1 MTFLN
6 VVIGYGI
13 IASVMTTDMD
23 LKEIVGLNFI
33 LWLIAVSALP
43 LILLWN
49 NRCRYTLLRQL
60 RTPGQR
66 IRSLAVV
73 VLAGIMVWAPIRL
86 LDIQQKKVERATGV
100 DLPSYG
106 GVVANSYLPSN
117 WLSAL
122 GLYAQPGRGSM
133 NLPIIIH
140 CLIRRRKFASRHRKT
155 LMTLMSCLSS
165 VKPRVGTIW
174 AFSAMSVIPRRNAR
188 RNWRRSVVTPVIPQP
203 NSHCVACLYV
213 RGARSHPQR
222 TLKEQNIFAVL
233 KQLAV
238 KILTSTLCKRNV
250 VLQQHDGGQHCL
262 S

>member
-1 MTFLN
+1 MRYIKSITQQKLSFLLAIYIGLFMNGAVFYRRFGSYAHDFTVWKGVSAVVELAATVLVTFFLLRLLSLFGRRSWRILASLVVLFSAGASYYMTFLN

-13 IASVMTTDMD
+13 IASVMTTDID
-23 LKEIVGLNFI
+23 LSKEVVGLNFI

-43 LILLWN
+43 LILIWN

-66 IRSLAVV
+66 IRSLVVV

-122 GLYAQPGRGSM
+122 GLYA
-133 NLPIIIH
+133 
-140 CLIRRRKFASRHRKT
+140 
-155 LMTLMSCLSS
+155 
-165 VKPRVGTIW
+165 
-174 AFSAMSVIPRRNAR
+174 
-188 RNWRRSVVTPVIPQP
+188 
-203 NSHCVACLYV
+203 
-213 RGARSHPQR
+213 
-222 TLKEQNIFAVL
+222 
-233 KQLAV
+233 
-238 KILTSTLCKRNV
+238 
-250 VLQQHDGGQHCL
+250 
-262 S
+262 

>member
-13 IASVMTTDMD
+13 IASVMTTDID
-23 LKEIVGLNFI
+23 LSKEVVGLNFI

-43 LILLWN
+43 LILIWN

-60 RTPGQR
+60 RTLWQR

-122 GLYAQPGRGSM
+122 GLYAPGAGR
-133 NLPIIIH
+133 
-140 CLIRRRKFASRHRKT
+140 
-155 LMTLMSCLSS
+155 
-165 VKPRVGTIW
+165 
-174 AFSAMSVIPRRNAR
+174 
-188 RNWRRSVVTPVIPQP
+188 
-203 NSHCVACLYV
+203 
-213 RGARSHPQR
+213 
-222 TLKEQNIFAVL
+222 
-233 KQLAV
+233 
-238 KILTSTLCKRNV
+238 
-250 VLQQHDGGQHCL
+250 
-262 S
+262 